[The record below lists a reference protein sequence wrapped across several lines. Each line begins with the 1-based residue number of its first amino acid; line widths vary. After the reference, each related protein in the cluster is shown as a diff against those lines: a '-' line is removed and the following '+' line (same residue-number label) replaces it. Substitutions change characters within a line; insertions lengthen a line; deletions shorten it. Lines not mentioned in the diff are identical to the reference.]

1 MLIKYLVN
9 QTRFLLLIIK
19 STCRCLNDVAT
30 VRTLYCALV
39 RFPTGVLYHYL
50 SGHHTQQG
58 TSTNWTEFSEEPQR
72 NSLKTDDDYGTR
84 IEKLNL
90 FSLQDRRFLF
100 NVLFLYK
107 VLNGYIR
114 IGISPFSQFYSDS
127 DWYSL
132 RGRDDCVLKK
142 NFARTD
148 KFSFFN
154 RIVDMWNVLPQE
166 WIKGTEK
173 ASPIHTLFHR

>member
-1 MLIKYLVN
+1 M
-9 QTRFLLLIIK
+9 
-19 STCRCLNDVAT
+19 
-30 VRTLYCALV
+30 
-39 RFPTGVLYHYL
+39 
-50 SGHHTQQG
+50 
-58 TSTNWTEFSEEPQR
+58 
-72 NSLKTDDDYGTR
+72 KTDDDYGTR
-84 IEKLNL
+84 IEKLSL

-114 IGISPFSQFYSDS
+114 IDISPFSQFYSYS

-148 KFSFFN
+148 VFKFSFFN

>member
-1 MLIKYLVN
+1 M
-9 QTRFLLLIIK
+9 
-19 STCRCLNDVAT
+19 
-30 VRTLYCALV
+30 
-39 RFPTGVLYHYL
+39 
-50 SGHHTQQG
+50 
-58 TSTNWTEFSEEPQR
+58 
-72 NSLKTDDDYGTR
+72 KTDDDYGTR

-114 IGISPFSQFYSDS
+114 IDISPFSQFYSDS
-127 DWYSL
+127 DRYSL

-148 KFSFFN
+148 VFKFSFF
-154 RIVDMWNVLPQE
+154 
-166 WIKGTEK
+166 
-173 ASPIHTLFHR
+173 

>member
-1 MLIKYLVN
+1 M
-9 QTRFLLLIIK
+9 
-19 STCRCLNDVAT
+19 
-30 VRTLYCALV
+30 
-39 RFPTGVLYHYL
+39 
-50 SGHHTQQG
+50 
-58 TSTNWTEFSEEPQR
+58 
-72 NSLKTDDDYGTR
+72 KTDDDYGTR
-84 IEKLNL
+84 IEKLSL

-114 IGISPFSQFYSDS
+114 IDISPFSQFYSDS

-148 KFSFFN
+148 VFKFSFFN

-173 ASPIHTLFHR
+173 ASPIHTLFHRQFVSSYF

>member
-1 MLIKYLVN
+1 M
-9 QTRFLLLIIK
+9 
-19 STCRCLNDVAT
+19 
-30 VRTLYCALV
+30 
-39 RFPTGVLYHYL
+39 
-50 SGHHTQQG
+50 
-58 TSTNWTEFSEEPQR
+58 
-72 NSLKTDDDYGTR
+72 KTDDDYGTR

-90 FSLQDRRFLF
+90 FSLQDRRFLL

-114 IGISPFSQFYSDS
+114 IDISPFSQFYSDS

-148 KFSFFN
+148 VFKFSFFN